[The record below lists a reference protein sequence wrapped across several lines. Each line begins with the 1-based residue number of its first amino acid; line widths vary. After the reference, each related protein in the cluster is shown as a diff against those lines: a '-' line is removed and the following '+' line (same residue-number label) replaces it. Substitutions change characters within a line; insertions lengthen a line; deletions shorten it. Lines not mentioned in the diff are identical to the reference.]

1 MELPQKRNT
10 DLKLLLECPP
20 YIHVQCPNHERHR
33 YLVNIVE
40 RKIKKY
46 LHVPLHQSGFVS
58 PLEILNRWV
67 IQALLL
73 VDSAKTQYTRDNEGP
88 YFCVHLDQHK

>member
-1 MELPQKRNT
+1 MCNVLITRATAIATWLTLLTGKLRN
-10 DLKLLLECPP
+10 
-20 YIHVQCPNHERHR
+20 I
-33 YLVNIVE
+33 
-40 RKIKKY
+40 
-46 LHVPLHQSGFVS
+46 VPLHQSGFVS

>member
-1 MELPQKRNT
+1 MKLPPKRNT
-10 DLKLLLECPP
+10 DLKLLLVCPP
-20 YIHVQCPNHERHR
+20 YIHVQCPNHEGHR
-33 YLVNIVE
+33 YWHLVNIIE

-46 LHVPLHQSGFVS
+46 LSLCTKFVS

-73 VDSAKTQYTRDNEGP
+73 VDSAKTQYTRDDEGP